1 VAEDCTG
8 SSADCPADAFYP
20 SDHECRAAAGSCDVA
35 EDCTGS
41 SVDCPADGFQPN
53 GTECPDGLF
62 CNGTDTCLDGSCA
75 SHSGDPCD
83 PGEEC
88 VEETDQCVPTGDDT
102 GDDTDDDSGDDTSDD
117 TDDDTMPDDDVSDDD
132 SGGGANQSS
141 DSGGTSCC
149 GG

>member
-62 CNGTDTCLDGSCA
+62 CNGEDTCLGGQCSN
-75 SHSGDPCD
+75 HSGDPCD

-88 VEETDQCVPTGDDT
+88 VEETDQCVPT